1 MADEKT
7 TIKEMIDCVA
17 DFEQARDW
25 ARFHAPKNLAM
36 GLAIETG
43 ELLEHFQWISEDD
56 SRKVVDDPQTMGQVK
71 EEMADVFCYLL
82 TMAHTMD
89 VDLSEAFYEKMK
101 RNNQKYPADKYYGKY
116 KL

>member
-1 MADEKT
+1 
-7 TIKEMIDCVA
+7 
-17 DFEQARDW
+17 
-25 ARFHAPKNLAM
+25 
-36 GLAIETG
+36 
-43 ELLEHFQWISEDD
+43 
-56 SRKVVDDPQTMGQVK
+56 VK